1 MAEMLLI
8 NPRRRKAGVKRR
20 KNPIAARAAKTVA
33 NRRKNPIAAL
43 RRKTLSGAGR
53 HRRRRNPISL
63 GVSQRDFLTGIK
75 TAVIGASG
83 AVAMDLLM
91 GQINPHLPASLQTN
105 PQTVGVGD
113 AVKAALT
120 VVAGKVLSKAT
131 RGLSDKMAT
140 GALTVQAHGIITA
153 YLPQAATVGYATPAR
168 VVTGTNRVGPIP
180 RRAMNAY
187 ARPGATAL
195 LSAYPT
201 GAGSPLLNRAQ
212 SAAQREGVIVR

>member
-1 MAEMLLI
+1 MPEMLLI
-8 NPRRRKAGVKRR
+8 NPRRRKAGAKRR
-20 KNPIAARAAKTVA
+20 KNPIAAHGAKTVA
-33 NRRKNPIAAL
+33 KRRRNPIAAL
-43 RRKTLSGAGR
+43 RRRTLSVGK
-53 HRRRRNPISL
+53 RRRNPISL

-168 VVTGTNRVGPIP
+168 VVPGTNRVGPIP

-187 ARPGATAL
+187 ARPGASAL
-195 LSAYPT
+195 LNAYPT

-212 SAAQREGVIVR
+212 NAAQREGVIVR